1 MWYKQAQT
9 GFGGGILSPVEL
21 KFQQMGVTAAP
32 IESEVPSPEMG
43 GLIDNPVQEPKS
55 EYEKRIWDALVNR
68 EDAIGVD
75 GQIISEDGQVMND
88 GPAIESLEARRMSP
102 YHMNPEETPMELQ
115 LESVRQQ
122 NVNTDAPESMSSTEG
137 ARGYSRVR
145 GEFPYASGKGWT
157 GYEDLPADKS
167 WA

>member
-9 GFGGGILSPVEL
+9 GFGGGILSPVEF

-32 IESEVPSPEMG
+32 SEPDALAPEVD

-55 EYEKRIWDALVNR
+55 EYEQRIWDSLVKR
-68 EDAIGVD
+68 QDGISAD
-75 GQIISEDGQVMND
+75 GQILTETGDVMND
-88 GPAIESLEARRMSP
+88 GPGVESLESRRMSP

-115 LESVRQQ
+115 LEGVRHQ
-122 NVNTDAPESMSSTEG
+122 NVNNDAPESMSSTEG
-137 ARGYSRVR
+137 TRGDMRVR